1 MLAIW
6 RLATIIDHQAA
17 TWPTHDPT
25 WYGPI
30 SIILAVLEVD
40 CAAICASI
48 PIFWPVLEA
57 RWGTIFIT
65 QEIKITREDR
75 RLEEE
80 AAVAESAAAVGGSD
94 RDYYHSYLQHHQHQ
108 QHNYHGSR
116 GSGSELELNLK
127 RSESNRSLG
136 GTHYNDIPTLGQVR
150 TAAVIESDAARDAG
164 GKRWGF

>member
-25 WYGPI
+25 WYGSI

-57 RWGTIFIT
+57 KWGTIFIT

-75 RLEEE
+75 YLDDEDHASSHHGRTGSEVELKR
-80 AAVAESAAAVGGSD
+80 AESN
-94 RDYYHSYLQHHQHQ
+94 HST
-108 QHNYHGSR
+108 
-116 GSGSELELNLK
+116 
-127 RSESNRSLG
+127 G
-136 GTHYNDIPTLGQVR
+136 GTNYNDMFVMRSVDPLRSPTFGNSR
-150 TAAVIESDAARDAG
+150 NEAVIESDVKKDVP
-164 GKRWGF
+164 KRWV